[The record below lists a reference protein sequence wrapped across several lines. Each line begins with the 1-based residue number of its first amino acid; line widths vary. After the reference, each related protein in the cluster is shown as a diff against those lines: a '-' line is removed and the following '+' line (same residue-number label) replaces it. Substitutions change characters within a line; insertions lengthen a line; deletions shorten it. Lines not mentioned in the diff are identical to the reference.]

1 MSHSEIKNKGERPKK
16 TLTRRQII
24 KRGLLSAIG
33 IGLVGTG
40 WETNQIFVTRH
51 QVVLPGMD
59 PSAKPFRLVQMSD
72 LHRSAFV
79 SEGMIRRAVALAMAE
94 KPDVV
99 SLTGDFVTER
109 NDYIYSCREALAH
122 LSAPMGVWGILGN
135 HDYAERKQD
144 EIKRALGAIGIS
156 LLVNTS
162 ARLENGVQLLG
173 VDDLWCGYP
182 DVPKT
187 LRGVPKTAAKIGM
200 IHNPKLADRFRDTE
214 AVLIS
219 GHTHGK
225 QINVVGFRAITKMD
239 LKYVSGWYTAG
250 KSRLYVNRGIG
261 VIGIPIRVFSPP
273 EVTVYDFVPPTVG

>member
-1 MSHSEIKNKGERPKK
+1 MSKQEAPKTEPK
-16 TLTRRQII
+16 AKKKLTRRQII
-24 KRGLLSAIG
+24 KRSVLSAVG
-33 IGLVGTG
+33 IGLLGTG

-51 QVVLPGMD
+51 LVTLPGMD
-59 PSAKPFRLVQMSD
+59 PFAKPFRLVQMSD

-79 SEGMIRRAVALAMAE
+79 SEGMIRRAVSLAMAE
-94 KPDVV
+94 KPDVIA
-99 SLTGDFVTER
+99 LTGDFVTER
-109 NDYIYSCREALAH
+109 SDYIHSCKEALEG

-144 EIKRALGAIGIS
+144 QVKRVLASMDID

-162 ARLENGVQLLG
+162 TKLDNGVHLLG

-182 DVPKT
+182 DIPKT
-187 LRGVPKTAAKIGM
+187 LAGVPKTAPKIGM
-200 IHNPKLADRFRDTE
+200 IHNPKLADRFMNEE

-225 QINVVGFRAITKMD
+225 QINIVGFRAITKMD
-239 LKYVSGWYTAG
+239 LKYVAGWYTAG
-250 KSRLYVNRGIG
+250 KSKLYVNRGIG